1 MRKENIK
8 GKVRKYILDEAK
20 EKRRHQVR
28 ENKKEKKEVKVRSGR
43 MMDD

>member
-28 ENKKEKKEVKVRSGR
+28 KDEKKKK
-43 MMDD
+43 